1 MANDMIRYDVLAQDA
16 LRGMLRK
23 LLMEVSQTGLPGEHH
38 FFITFST
45 TALGVR
51 ISNRLKS
58 QYPEEMTIVLQH
70 QFWDLLVGE
79 QSFEIGLSFNAIPER
94 LTVPFAAIKA
104 FYDPSVQFGL
114 QFDPETA
121 KPADDEAE
129 SNDDTADEPGTD
141 VGAVL
146 PAAVEELH
154 PDRPL
159 LPSEREKQREEA
171 RKAAEQAARRE
182 TEQAAKTTAE
192 ADNDADGGNP
202 DDAGT
207 SPDGAEPEDAGLD
220 NTDNEDPK
228 GADVVS
234 LDAFRKKN

>member
-1 MANDMIRYDVLAQDA
+1 MAKDMIRYDVLAQEA
-16 LRGMLRK
+16 LRSMLRK
-23 LLMEVSQTGLPGEHH
+23 LLVEVSQTGLPGEHH

-70 QFWDLLVGE
+70 QFWDLIIGE

-94 LTVPFAAIKA
+94 LHVPFAAIKA

-114 QFDPETA
+114 QFDPEMA
-121 KPADDEAE
+121 KSADEDTETNDDVADEAVT
-129 SNDDTADEPGTD
+129 NTDADPMIS
-141 VGAVL
+141 A
-146 PAAVEELH
+146 PAEVEELH
-154 PDRPL
+154 AVRPM

-171 RKAAEQAARRE
+171 ARLAKEAAKRE
-182 TEQAAKTTAE
+182 TEEAAKATAE
-192 ADNDADGGNP
+192 ADNDADANGDTSGISEIEG
-202 DDAGT
+202 DDVA
-207 SPDGAEPEDAGLD
+207 DEDA
-220 NTDNEDPK
+220 K
-228 GADVVS
+228 SADVVS

>member
-38 FFITFST
+38 FFVTFST

-51 ISNRLKS
+51 ISNRLKA

-70 QFWDLLVGE
+70 QFWDLIISE

-94 LTVPFAAIKA
+94 LHVPFAAIKA

-114 QFDPETA
+114 QFDPEVTRS
-121 KPADDEAE
+121 ADDGT
-129 SNDDTADEPGTD
+129 NDDVAEPSLPD
-141 VGAVL
+141 DDAVL
-146 PAAVEELH
+146 PTAVEELH
-154 PDRPL
+154 ATRPL
-159 LPSEREKQREEA
+159 LPSEREKQREAA
-171 RKAAEQAARRE
+171 RKLAEEAARRDTEQAAR
-182 TEQAAKTTAE
+182 TTAE
-192 ADNDADGGNP
+192 ADNDADGDSP

-207 SPDGAEPEDAGLD
+207 SPDGNERADAEPDGSDDEDA
-220 NTDNEDPK
+220 K

-234 LDAFRKKN
+234 LDSFRKKN

>member
-1 MANDMIRYDVLAQDA
+1 MAKDMIRYDVLAQEA

-23 LLMEVSQTGLPGEHH
+23 LLVEVSQTGLPGEHH

-45 TALGVR
+45 TANGVR

-58 QYPEEMTIVLQH
+58 QYSEEMTIVLQH
-70 QFWDLLVGE
+70 QFWDLIVGE

-94 LTVPFAAIKA
+94 LHVPFNAIKA

-114 QFDPETA
+114 QFDPEMA
-121 KPADDEAE
+121 KSADEEAE
-129 SNDDTADEPGTD
+129 TNDDVAGEGSDGIELASVPTA
-141 VGAVL
+141 
-146 PAAVEELH
+146 PAQIEELH
-154 PDRPL
+154 TTRPM

-171 RKAAEQAARRE
+171 ARMAEE
-182 TEQAAKTTAE
+182 AAKRDSEEAAKATAE
-192 ADNDADGGNP
+192 ADNDEDADGEPSDIPNIEG
-202 DDAGT
+202 DDV
-207 SPDGAEPEDAGLD
+207 
-220 NTDNEDPK
+220 TDEDPK

>member
-1 MANDMIRYDVLAQDA
+1 MAKDMIRYDVLAQEA

-23 LLMEVSQTGLPGEHH
+23 LLVEVSQTGLPGEHH
-38 FFITFST
+38 FFVTFST
-45 TALGVR
+45 TAPGVR

-70 QFWDLLVGE
+70 QFWDLIVGE

-94 LTVPFAAIKA
+94 LHVPFAAIKA

-114 QFDPETA
+114 QFDPEMAKSADGDVETNDDVA
-121 KPADDEAE
+121 EEDSDNLETKPASSA
-129 SNDDTADEPGTD
+129 
-141 VGAVL
+141 
-146 PAAVEELH
+146 PALVEELH
-154 PDRPL
+154 TSRPM

-171 RKAAEQAARRE
+171 ARLAEEAAKRE
-182 TEQAAKTTAE
+182 TEEAAKTTAE
-192 ADNDADGGNP
+192 ADNDADADSAASDLTEAET
-202 DDAGT
+202 DDA
-207 SPDGAEPEDAGLD
+207 SA
-220 NTDNEDPK
+220 EDPK